1 MSNEKHSLSKLP
13 DPIWDSKTVGEEY
26 GILGE
31 THQEFEN
38 AWIKES
44 KSDMKHGE
52 TLNSFRADQYQF
64 NEKEY
69 YHDYDR
75 KLYRKLS
82 GLYSVLGSIQKAGT
96 VVTADML
103 TEDTYRVCKNS
114 YGISKKELQRL
125 VSDAQQGRV
134 PDFTIQN
141 TNAITRDAGKVN
153 VAQDFRISRDG
164 QRTDEPAMPLT
175 EDQQNVRI
183 LRKLEAEAVSKDT
196 DLTSVEIE
204 RTLREYD
211 QMSDVAFMSAIR
223 HRYGKNRPPEWDAII
238 AKHRSQAQLQPQET
252 VKRHHVTVSMF
263 NGLANVSSV
272 RNLQQ
277 GAIAKKVMSGQ
288 DAQQKAGAQAL
299 ARLLAEKR
307 AAAGRKLNS
316 WQAVKLSE
324 AEVKDFHKKYGISKK
339 DLEKLSL
346 EIQSGQTKD
355 LIQPAPPDVEQLIA
369 AMKDMAKRAAENV
382 ESEFAEI
389 NQTGTEE
396 EKRFSAAHR
405 LQVRQLFSGLKGRN
419 ASNAAKRAGPITPAT
434 LSGQILTAHYG
445 KHDTRQR
452 LFEEDFRAEHELGK
466 LPGSLKLRDFS
477 RLVMPLG
484 QTKPVYLER
493 QDELLTHCRS
503 LAAEEKVRADLRGLA
518 GLMHVLHMKA
528 VNNLNM
534 NPEKKESPEDHLGG
548 GLTLNR
554 VAAYIDA
561 LKHIYEMGPGK
572 TVVIPGYKT
581 PGTNEFE
588 EKDTKVSDA
597 LTLIRGALRQLRLL
611 GENMGL
617 SKELNDDIDLA
628 ELTNGEI
635 KGILRLS
642 DMDAWL
648 DPDHVPAEKTA
659 MERELDLSGSVKA
672 DLEAF
677 IRQKDLGTA
686 FAGTEITREW
696 AVEHYA
702 AFYQIHQKSLAV
714 SKRKD
719 SFATSPFFQQLS
731 PEQQKTFLDNHQFFL
746 SVQVQ
751 FDRLTQIVNGPA
763 VS

>member
-64 NEKEY
+64 HETKS
-69 YHDYDR
+69 YHDYDSQ
-75 KLYRKLS
+75 LYRKLS
-82 GLYSVLGSIQKAGT
+82 GLYSVLGSIKKAGT

-103 TEDTYRVCKNS
+103 TEDTYRACKNS

-153 VAQDFRISRDG
+153 VAQEFRISRDG
-164 QRTDEPAMPLT
+164 QRTDTPTVPLS

-183 LRKLEAEAVSKDT
+183 LRDLEAEAIRKDA
-196 DLTSVEIE
+196 DLTPMEIE
-204 RTLREYD
+204 QALQEYD
-211 QMSDVAFMSAIR
+211 QMSDVAFLSAIR
-223 HRYGKNRPPEWDAII
+223 QRYGKNRPPEWDAII
-238 AKHRSQAQLQPQET
+238 AERRSQAQPKPQET
-252 VKRHHVTVSMF
+252 VKRHHVAVSMF
-263 NGLANVSSV
+263 SGLANVSSV
-272 RNLQQ
+272 RTLQQ

-288 DAQQKAGAQAL
+288 NAQQKAGAQAL

-307 AAAGRKLNS
+307 ASADRKLNS

-355 LIQPAPPDVEQLIA
+355 LIQSEPPAGERLITT
-369 AMKDMAKRAAENV
+369 MKDVAKTAVENV

-396 EKRFSAAHR
+396 EKRFAAAHR

-419 ASNAAKRAGPITPAT
+419 ASNAAKKAGPITPAT

-477 RLVMPLG
+477 RLVMPLR
-484 QTKPVYLER
+484 QSQPVYLEKR
-493 QDELLTHCRS
+493 DELLTHCRS

-518 GLMHVLHMKA
+518 GLMQALHIQA
-528 VNNLNM
+528 VKLLG
-534 NPEKKESPEDHLGG
+534 EEESPADHRGG

-572 TVVIPGYKT
+572 TIVIPGYKT

-588 EKDTKVSDA
+588 EKDVKVSDA

-617 SKELNDDIDLA
+617 SKDLNDEINLA

-635 KGILRLS
+635 KGILRLK

-659 MERELDLSGSVKA
+659 MERELNLGGSVKA
-672 DLEAF
+672 DIEAF

-702 AFYQIHQKSLAV
+702 EFYQIHQKSLAV

-751 FDRLTQIVNGPA
+751 FDRLTQIVNGSA
-763 VS
+763 AS

>member
-44 KSDMKHGE
+44 KSDMKYGG
-52 TLNSFRADQYQF
+52 TLNSFQADQYQF

-134 PDFTIQN
+134 PDFTIKN
-141 TNAITRDAGKVN
+141 TTAITRDAGKVN
-153 VAQDFRISRDG
+153 VAQDFRITRDG
-164 QRTDEPAMPLT
+164 KRTNTSTVPLS

-183 LRKLEAEAVSKDT
+183 LRDLEAEAIRKDA
-196 DLTSVEIE
+196 DLTPMEIE
-204 RTLREYD
+204 QTLQEYD
-211 QMSDVAFMSAIR
+211 QMSDVAFMSAIQR
-223 HRYGKNRPPEWDAII
+223 RYGKNRPPEWDAII
-238 AKHRSQAQLQPQET
+238 AERRSQAQPLET

-272 RNLQQ
+272 RTLQQ
-277 GAIAKKVMSGQ
+277 GVIAKKVMSGQ
-288 DAQQKAGAQAL
+288 NAQQKAGAQAL

-307 AAAGRKLNS
+307 ASADRKLNS

-355 LIQPAPPDVEQLIA
+355 LIQSEPPAGERLITT
-369 AMKDMAKRAAENV
+369 MKNVAKTAVENV
-382 ESEFAEI
+382 ESEFAEV
-389 NQTGTEE
+389 NQTGTEA
-396 EKRFSAAHR
+396 EKRFAAAHR

-419 ASNAAKRAGPITPAT
+419 ASNAAKQAGPITPAT

-477 RLVMPLG
+477 RLVMPLR
-484 QTKPVYLER
+484 QTEPVYLEKR
-493 QDELLTHCRS
+493 DELLTHCRS

-588 EKDTKVSDA
+588 EKDSKVSDA

-659 MERELDLSGSVKA
+659 MERELNLGGSVKA
-672 DLEAF
+672 NIEAF

-686 FAGTEITREW
+686 FAGTEIAREW

-702 AFYQIHQKSLAV
+702 EFYQIHQKSLAV

-751 FDRLTQIVNGPA
+751 FDRLTQIVNGSA
-763 VS
+763 AS